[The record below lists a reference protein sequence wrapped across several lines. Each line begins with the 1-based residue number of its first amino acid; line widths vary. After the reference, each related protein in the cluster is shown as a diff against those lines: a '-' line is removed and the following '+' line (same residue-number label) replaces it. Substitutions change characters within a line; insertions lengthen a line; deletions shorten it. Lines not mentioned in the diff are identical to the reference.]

1 MSSNVFSDNLT
12 IHSPLH
18 LFLSKNK
25 EPRIQRGSFNT
36 NTLPLSF
43 GLGRT
48 FPSNVR
54 RSLNHQCSV
63 CHREVCFALEHISYP
78 VSLTIP
84 LHSTSHPDS
93 YSKALLSRCL
103 GECISKSKREKA
115 GIHLPPNSSE
125 QNQGINRF
133 TAIQIK
139 LCACMW

>member
-36 NTLPLSF
+36 NTLPFTFVFFSPPHLFFYQSF

-54 RSLNHQCSV
+54 RSLNHRCSV
-63 CHREVCFALEHISYP
+63 CHREVCFALEHISHP
-78 VSLTIP
+78 VFLTIP

-93 YSKALLSRCL
+93 YSKVLLSRRL

-125 QNQGINRF
+125 K
-133 TAIQIK
+133 IK
-139 LCACMW
+139 E